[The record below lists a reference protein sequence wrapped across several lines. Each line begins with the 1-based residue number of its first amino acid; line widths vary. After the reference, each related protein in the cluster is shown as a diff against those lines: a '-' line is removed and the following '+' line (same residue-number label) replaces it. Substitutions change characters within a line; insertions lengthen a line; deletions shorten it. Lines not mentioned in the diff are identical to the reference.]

1 MQTLLES
8 VNDNF
13 DIVFDLH
20 SIAVFDVLLA
30 VAIVKVSSLITGIRL
45 ESCFEVVKILIKV
58 KFKSFKS
65 RSAFS
70 RVGHSHVLFT
80 CSHLV
85 EFSSITFTN

>member
-30 VAIVKVSSLITGIRL
+30 VAIVKYQAWLL
-45 ESCFEVVKILIKV
+45 EFALRVVL
-58 KFKSFKS
+58 
-65 RSAFS
+65 R
-70 RVGHSHVLFT
+70 
-80 CSHLV
+80 
-85 EFSSITFTN
+85 